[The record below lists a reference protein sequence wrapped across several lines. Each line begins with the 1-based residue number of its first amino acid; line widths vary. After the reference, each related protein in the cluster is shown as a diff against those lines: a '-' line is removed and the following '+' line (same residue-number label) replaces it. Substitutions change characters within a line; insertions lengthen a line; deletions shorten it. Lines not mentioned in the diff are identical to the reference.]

1 MPIPPENPPT
11 SDTLPLSRNAAGVPG
26 GLRLIWLCLLMVF
39 LWAAAAHFAVEKLT
53 RERSSRLIEK
63 EQDAVSA
70 IAANIGSK
78 AGFSLAYLRSIPK
91 VLARHPEIESVL
103 AAYGPDVQRSTL
115 PYPVFRQALDGD
127 SRLAGLVSRLEAV
140 LADLDID
147 QIWVINAAGDCVAS
161 AGFAPES
168 SATGVN
174 YSGRDYFRMARRDG
188 EGRQFAVGRTSKTPG
203 IFYSGA
209 VLRNGVFLGAV
220 AVKIDVS
227 RLSKMITEKTSFITD
242 EYGVII
248 ISSDED
254 LRMRA
259 VPDATVM
266 RLSAADRLSRYRR
279 EQFETVDI
287 RPLQVGEF
295 MLQHF
300 PGQKAPMVSAVQDHQ
315 SDILRIWVFRGVTEL
330 SRLRHE
336 GIWLFVALLLG
347 GGLLIAS
354 AMAALVHFL
363 QGRSQRAEIARVN
376 AELVKL
382 NEELSIQARFDA
394 LTGLVNRRHFLERL
408 DGELHRSARFGLPCS
423 LAIVDIDHFK
433 SINDQF
439 GHAAGDAVLRSF
451 ARTVGNC
458 LRSSD
463 LAARF
468 GGEEFT
474 VLMPQT
480 SVDGASELAERIRV
494 AVRNTAVPGE
504 GDALRV
510 SVSIGVAQ
518 WSGENPEQLIARAD
532 NAMYA
537 AKSAGRNQV
546 CASPPRA

>member
-1 MPIPPENPPT
+1 MPIPPEASTRSVAPKG
-11 SDTLPLSRNAAGVPG
+11 R
-26 GLRLIWLCLLMVF
+26 LRFVWLCMLMVL
-39 LWAAAAHFAVEKLT
+39 LWAVAAHLAVDTLT

-63 EQDAVSA
+63 EQDTVAA

-78 AGFSLAYLRSIPK
+78 TGFSLAYLRSIPK

-103 AAYGPDVQRSTL
+103 AAYGPDAQRSTL
-115 PYPVFRQALDGD
+115 PHPVFRQTLESD
-127 SRLAGLVSRLEAV
+127 SRLSRLASRLEAI

-147 QIWVINAAGDCVAS
+147 QVWVVNAAGDCVAS
-161 AGFAPES
+161 AGFDPES

-174 YSGRDYFRMARRDG
+174 YADRDYFRMAG
-188 EGRQFAVGRTSKTPG
+188 QGLEGRQFAVGLASKTPG
-203 IFYSGA
+203 IFYSA
-209 VLRNGVFLGAV
+209 PVLRKGAFLGAV
-220 AVKIDVS
+220 AVKIDAL
-227 RLSKMITEKTSFITD
+227 RLSRMMTEKTSFVTD

-248 ISSDED
+248 IAGDED
-254 LRMRA
+254 LRMKT
-259 VPDATVM
+259 VPFATVM
-266 RLSAADRLSRYRR
+266 RLPPADRVSRYRR

-287 RPLQVGEF
+287 RAVKVGEF
-295 MLQHF
+295 ALQHF
-300 PGQKAPMVSAVQDHQ
+300 PGQDFPMVSAVHDHQ
-315 SDILRIWVFRGVTEL
+315 ADILKIWVFRGVSEL

-336 GIWLFVALLLG
+336 GIGLFVALLLG
-347 GGLLIAS
+347 GGLVIVS
-354 AMAALVHFL
+354 AMVAVVHFL
-363 QGRSQRAEIARVN
+363 DGRSQRAEIARVN

-382 NEELSIQARFDA
+382 NEELRIQARFDS
-394 LTGLVNRRHFLERL
+394 LTGLVNRRHFRERL

-423 LAIVDIDHFK
+423 LAILDIDHFK
-433 SINDQF
+433 SVNDQF
-439 GHAAGDAVLRSF
+439 GHAAGDAVLRTF
-451 ARTVGNC
+451 AQTVGRC

-480 SVDGASELAERIRV
+480 SVDGATELAERIRV
-494 AVRNTAVPGE
+494 AVQDTPVSSA
-504 GDALRV
+504 GDVLRI